1 MTEKPPVQPDPALDG
16 TLRPFL
22 EVCGGSLGK
31 MFEQSGRPGT
41 MTVLPVEGPAAG
53 EKKDAENVAVRF
65 AASGALRGEFTF
77 HVSPAAAVRIAQ
89 ALLGE
94 ASGGPVECSAE
105 HRDACEEFFRQAAGL
120 AATASAALAGGAVE
134 YRQPTEKKAGANAA
148 RSSGWSIA
156 RTGEPPLE
164 IHVGLDAELV
174 ESLRQKAEVKAASGA
189 ATQPSSAAPAAA
201 STAAVTE
208 ANLGLVLDVVLD
220 ASLRFGQKLMML
232 KDVLELRPGSIVELD
247 RQVQDP
253 AELLV
258 AGRVI
263 AKGEVV
269 VVDGNYGLR
278 ITEVAQPRDRLES
291 FEA

>member
-1 MTEKPPVQPDPALDG
+1 M
-16 TLRPFL
+16 
-22 EVCGGSLGK
+22 
-31 MFEQSGRPGT
+31 
-41 MTVLPVEGPAAG
+41 
-53 EKKDAENVAVRF
+53 
-65 AASGALRGEFTF
+65 
-77 HVSPAAAVRIAQ
+77 
-89 ALLGE
+89 
-94 ASGGPVECSAE
+94 
-105 HRDACEEFFRQAAGL
+105 
-120 AATASAALAGGAVE
+120 
-134 YRQPTEKKAGANAA
+134 
-148 RSSGWSIA
+148 
-156 RTGEPPLE
+156 
-164 IHVGLDAELV
+164 